1 MSIGSE
7 LSPQDLVDSIR
18 SLYAEVGRF
27 DEYVA
32 DSIGIDRTA
41 LRAIDALKETELH
54 PKDFAVK
61 LGITTASVTAMLD
74 RLEKGGHINRTHS
87 PTDRRSWVISLTDK
101 TRKEAGKRYSNLG
114 LALEDLF
121 ADRTNEELSNT
132 LKAIE
137 ELTMAFEVARNK

>member
-1 MSIGSE
+1 MSIDSE

-18 SLYAEVGRF
+18 DLYAEVGRF

-87 PTDRRSWVISLTDK
+87 PTDRRSWVISLTDE
-101 TRKEAGKRYSNLG
+101 TRNEAGKRYGNLG
-114 LALEDLF
+114 QTLKDLF
-121 ADRTNEELSNT
+121 AERTNEEMSNT

-137 ELTMAFEVARNK
+137 ELTMAFEAARNK